1 MVIVSFVRFAVRYHQ
16 KFEHFALR
24 TMRLCLLM
32 DLYLTHS
39 LYQSD
44 LLGVY
49 LTMSGCDWNHNYVI
63 EYILNIL

>member
-1 MVIVSFVRFAVRYHQ
+1 MVIVSFVRFAIRHHQ

-49 LTMSGCDWNHNYVI
+49 LTMSG
-63 EYILNIL
+63 